1 MELSD
6 EVRDILFI
14 SVVEV
19 AGWPDREL
27 SLGDIDAPSEGW
39 VRLSSLLGYRALRG
53 LFGLSSSSLL
63 LLLGALVIVVGQ

>member
-27 SLGDIDAPSEGW
+27 SLGDIDAPVEGD
-39 VRLSSLLGYRALRG
+39 LRALRG
-53 LFGLSSSSLL
+53 LFVLLLLLLL
-63 LLLGALVIVVGQ
+63 LLLGAIVITIRITQSRL

>member
-27 SLGDIDAPSEGW
+27 SLGDIDAPSEGD
-39 VRLSSLLGYRALRG
+39 LRALRG